1 MLTKNDLQQIKTAVD
16 DSLHP
21 IKEDVSDLK
30 KDVSSL
36 KINILTLR
44 SDFLTLKTD
53 VSSIKQN
60 VSTLKT
66 DVSVLKKDV
75 SGLKQDMGTVKTK
88 LDELY
93 DFSVESIGNI
103 LDWTN
108 KIHTS
113 IVQKKLPERV
123 ERLEKHSGLPQF
135 AD

>member
-44 SDFLTLKTD
+44 SDFL
-53 VSSIKQN
+53 
-60 VSTLKT
+60 TLKT

>member
-1 MLTKNDLQQIKTAVD
+1 MLTKNDLQQIKTVVD

-53 VSSIKQN
+53 VS
-60 VSTLKT
+60 
-66 DVSVLKKDV
+66 
-75 SGLKQDMGTVKTK
+75 GLKQDMGTVKTK

-93 DFSVESIGNI
+93 DFSVESIDNI

-108 KIHTS
+108 EIHTS
-113 IVQKKLPERV
+113 IVQNKLPKRV